1 MLFCAFGFFLC
12 PLCFYPLAPTPCP
25 LALAVAYPSH
35 SPRIPL
41 ALSPRIPL
49 AFGFHMQ
56 RHPWGIGVSGCRV
69 GSGCRGV
76 GTARVSGCR
85 LGVSA
90 LPLPLPLQLAPRLA
104 PLPPFSPPPRGGVL
118 NILRQQLWEA
128 AAVSQSSDLRSLS
141 ALIRLLIYLPLL
153 GKLDNQNSFSWSSLN
168 DIIFWLV
175 SPRFAY
181 LLRVRSC
188 FSSLIVCLYLVVNI
202 GQKRL
207 CSPFVPCLYTFV

>member
-1 MLFCAFGFFLC
+1 MLFCAFGFFPC

-25 LALAVAYPSH
+25 LSLAVAYPSH

-49 AFGFHMQ
+49 AFGFHVQ
-56 RHPWGIGVSGCRV
+56 RHPWGVGVSGCRV
-69 GSGCRGV
+69 GLGCRGV

-118 NILRQQLWEA
+118 NNLRLQLWQA
-128 AAVSQSSDLRSLS
+128 ATASQSSDLRSRS
-141 ALIRLLIYLPLL
+141 ALIRLLMYLPLL
-153 GKLDNQNSFSWSSLN
+153 GKLDNQNSFSWSSLK
-168 DIIFWLV
+168 DIIFWLR
-175 SPRFAY
+175 SPLGAKR
-181 LLRVRSC
+181 LLIRSF
-188 FSSLIVCLYLVVNI
+188 FSSFIMQLVV
-202 GQKRL
+202 
-207 CSPFVPCLYTFV
+207 